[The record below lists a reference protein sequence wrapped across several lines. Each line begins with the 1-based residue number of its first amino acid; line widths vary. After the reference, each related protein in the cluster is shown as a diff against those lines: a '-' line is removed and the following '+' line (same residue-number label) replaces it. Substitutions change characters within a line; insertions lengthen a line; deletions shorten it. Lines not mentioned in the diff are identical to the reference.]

1 MPVNIV
7 VCMKQVPDSETRVK
21 IGADGKSLDL
31 SSVNFVINPHDE
43 FAIEEAIRL
52 KEKHGGEVT
61 VLTLG
66 PDRAENDIRKALAM
80 GADKA
85 VLLRTEGD
93 FQGDVAIAL
102 AEQIKTMG
110 SDLVLFGKQAIDEDS
125 SQTAQ
130 LVAEYLDLPCVTVVV
145 KLDADPAAKRLTA
158 EREIEGG
165 TEVVELPLPAVI
177 GTQKGLNEPRLP
189 NLKGIMAAKKKP
201 LEKKEPVNQA
211 SKVETVGLELPPPRA
226 AGKMVSQGL
235 DGVPELVRLLHEEA
249 KVI

>member
-1 MPVNIV
+1 MNII

-21 IGADGKSLDL
+21 VAADGKSLDL
-31 SSVNFVINPHDE
+31 SAVNFVINPHDE

-52 KEKHGGEVT
+52 KEKLGGEVT

-66 PDRAENDIRKALAM
+66 PERAENDIRKALAM

-85 VLLRTEGD
+85 VLLKTDGN
-93 FQGDVAIAL
+93 FSGDVAHAL
-102 AEQIKTMG
+102 AEQIKSMPH
-110 SDLVLFGKQAIDEDS
+110 DLVFFGKQAIDEDS
-125 SQTAQ
+125 AQMPQ

-145 KLDADPAAKRLTA
+145 KLDVNGEAKTASA

-165 TEVVELPLPAVI
+165 KEIVEFSLPAVI

-201 LEKKEPVNQA
+201 LEKKDPVVTA
-211 SKVETVGLELPPPRA
+211 AMTEAVALELPPPRP
-226 AGKMVSQGL
+226 AGKIVGK
-235 DGVPELVRLLHEEA
+235 GAEAVPELLRLLHEEA

>member
-1 MPVNIV
+1 MNII

-21 IGADGKSLDL
+21 VASDGKSLDL
-31 SSVNFVINPHDE
+31 SAVNFVINPHDE

-52 KEKHGGEVT
+52 KEKFGGEVT

-66 PDRAENDIRKALAM
+66 PERAENDIRKALAM

-85 VLLRTEGD
+85 VLLKADAG
-93 FQGDVAIAL
+93 FNGDVAQAL
-102 AEQIKTMG
+102 AEQIKSMPY
-110 SDLVLFGKQAIDEDS
+110 DLIFFGKQAIDEDS
-125 SQTAQ
+125 SQMPQ
-130 LVAEYLDLPCVTVVV
+130 MVAEMLDLPCVTVVV
-145 KLDADPAAKRLTA
+145 KLDVNPESKSCIA

-165 TEVVELPLPAVI
+165 KEIVEFSLPAVI

-201 LEKKEPVNQA
+201 LDKKDPVVTA
-211 SKVETVGLELPPPRA
+211 AMTEVVALELPPPRP
-226 AGKMVSQGL
+226 AGKIVGK
-235 DGVPELVRLLHEEA
+235 GAEAVPELLRLLHEEA

>member
-1 MPVNIV
+1 MNII

-21 IGADGKSLDL
+21 TTPDGKSLDL
-31 SSVNFVINPHDE
+31 SAVNFVINPHDE

-52 KEKHGGEVT
+52 KEKFSGEVT

-66 PDRAENDIRKALAM
+66 SERAENDIRKALAM

-85 VLLRTEGD
+85 VLLKTD
-93 FQGDVAIAL
+93 ANFSGDVAHAL
-102 AEQIKTMG
+102 AEQIKTMPY
-110 SDLVLFGKQAIDEDS
+110 DLLLFGKQAIDEDS
-125 SQTAQ
+125 SQMPQ
-130 LVAEYLDLPCVTVVV
+130 LVAEMLDLPCVTVVV
-145 KLDADPAAKRLTA
+145 KLDINQESKVCTA

-165 TEVVELPLPAVI
+165 KEIVEFSLPAVI

-201 LEKKEPVNQA
+201 LEKKEPVISA
-211 SKVETVGLELPPPRA
+211 ATTEIVAIELPPARP
-226 AGKMVSQGL
+226 AGKIVGKGA
-235 DGVPELVRLLHEEA
+235 DAVPELLRLLHEEA

>member
-1 MPVNIV
+1 MNII

-21 IGADGKSLDL
+21 VAADGKSLDL
-31 SSVNFVINPHDE
+31 SAVNFVINPHDE

-52 KEKHGGEVT
+52 KEKFGGEVT

-66 PDRAENDIRKALAM
+66 PERAENDIRKALAM

-85 VLLRTEGD
+85 VLLKAD
-93 FQGDVAIAL
+93 VNFSGDVAHAL
-102 AEQIKTMG
+102 AEQIKSMPY
-110 SDLVLFGKQAIDEDS
+110 DLVLFGKQAIDEDS
-125 SQTAQ
+125 SQMPQ
-130 LVAEYLDLPCVTVVV
+130 LVAEMLDLPCVTVVV
-145 KLDADPAAKRLTA
+145 KLDVNAEAKNATA

-165 TEVVELPLPAVI
+165 KEIVEFPLPAVI

-201 LEKKEPVNQA
+201 LEKKDPVVVPA
-211 SKVETVGLELPPPRA
+211 MTEAVALELPPPRP
-226 AGKMVSQGL
+226 AGKIVGKGAEAVS
-235 DGVPELVRLLHEEA
+235 ELLRLLHEEA

>member
-1 MPVNIV
+1 MNII

-21 IGADGKSLDL
+21 VAADGKSLDL
-31 SSVNFVINPHDE
+31 SAVNFVINPHDE

-52 KEKHGGEVT
+52 KEKLGGEVT

-66 PDRAENDIRKALAM
+66 PERAENDIRKALAM

-85 VLLRTEGD
+85 VLLKTDGN
-93 FQGDVAIAL
+93 FSGDVAHAL
-102 AEQIKTMG
+102 AEQIKSMPH
-110 SDLVLFGKQAIDEDS
+110 DLVFFGKQAIDEDS
-125 SQTAQ
+125 AQMPQ

-145 KLDADPAAKRLTA
+145 KLDVNAEAKTASA

-165 TEVVELPLPAVI
+165 KEIVEFSLPAVI

-201 LEKKEPVNQA
+201 LEKKDPVVTA
-211 SKVETVGLELPPPRA
+211 AMTEAVALELPPPRP
-226 AGKMVSQGL
+226 AGKIVGK
-235 DGVPELVRLLHEEA
+235 GAEAVPELLRLLHEEA

>member
-1 MPVNIV
+1 MNII

-21 IGADGKSLDL
+21 TAPDGKSLDL
-31 SSVNFVINPHDE
+31 SAVNFVINPHDE

-52 KEKHGGEVT
+52 KEKFGGEVT

-66 PDRAENDIRKALAM
+66 PDRAENDVRKALAM

-85 VLLRTEGD
+85 VLLRTD
-93 FQGDVAIAL
+93 QNFAGDVAHAL
-102 AEQIKTMG
+102 AEQIKTMPY
-110 SDLVLFGKQAIDEDS
+110 DLVFFGKQAIDEDS
-125 SQTAQ
+125 SQMAQ
-130 LVAEYLDLPCVTVVV
+130 LVAEMLDLPCVTVVV
-145 KLDADPAAKRLTA
+145 KLDVHPDSRTGTA

-165 TEVVELPLPAVI
+165 KEIVEFSLPAVI

-201 LEKKEPVNQA
+201 LEKKDAVLSPSTTEVIA
-211 SKVETVGLELPPPRA
+211 LELPPPRP
-226 AGKMVSQGL
+226 AGKIVGK
-235 DGVPELVRLLHEEA
+235 GVEAVPELLRLLREEA